1 MRFKFFTNCMAMER
15 SNHFRYTWHLI
26 KTDMARFGHHTN
38 LLGVLRIFS
47 PYSFSFKVT
56 FWYRIGHYLTNCGHP
71 ILRKCLLP
79 AVRWIHQHNSYRTG
93 IQLPFR
99 LEAGE
104 GLLFGHFSC
113 IIINGHTV
121 IGNHV
126 TISQGVT
133 LGNNFSKG
141 SGAPVIGDNCVLGP
155 GCKVLGPIEIGHHSF
170 VGANAVITRSFP
182 ENSVLGGANLLL
194 GTNGN
199 EVVKLYS

>member
-1 MRFKFFTNCMAMER
+1 MKSRCSKNCMEMEK

-26 KTDMARFGHHTN
+26 KTDMARYGHHTN

-47 PYSFSFKVT
+47 PYSFSFKMT
-56 FWYRIGHYLTNCGHP
+56 FWYRIGHYLTICNHP
-71 ILRKCLLP
+71 ILRKVLLP
-79 AVRWIHQHNSYRTG
+79 LVRLIHQHNSYRTG
-93 IQLPFR
+93 IQMPFR
-99 LEAGE
+99 VEIGE
-104 GLLFGHFSC
+104 GLLFGHYSC
-113 IIINGHTV
+113 IIINGHTK

-141 SGAPVIGDNCVLGP
+141 QGAPVIGDNCVLGP
-155 GCKVLGPIEIGHHSF
+155 GCKVLGPIDIGHHSF
-170 VGANAVITRSFP
+170 VGANAVITRSFT

-194 GTNGN
+194 GTNGE

>member
-1 MRFKFFTNCMAMER
+1 
-15 SNHFRYTWHLI
+15 
-26 KTDMARFGHHTN
+26 MARFGHHTN

-79 AVRWIHQHNSYRTG
+79 IVRWIHQHNSYRTG

-141 SGAPVIGDNCVLGP
+141 AGAPVIGDNCVLGP
-155 GCKVLGPIEIGHHSF
+155 GCKVLGPIEIGHHCF
-170 VGANAVITRSFP
+170 IGANAVITRSFP

-194 GTNGN
+194 GSNGD